1 MWKILAICF
10 VLLMPLSAVA
20 STDEYD
26 SSYCKDPE
34 ETKKWTS
41 ILEKNP
47 NSDAVAALH
56 ALWIGLCVK
65 VETQSLTTARANQ
78 IFEDFR
84 WGLIESSQNKG
95 SNEPDASM

>member
-1 MWKILAICF
+1 MWKMLVICL
-10 VLLMPLSAVA
+10 VLLMPLSVA
-20 STDEYD
+20 ASVDKYD

-34 ETKKWTS
+34 ETKKWAS

-47 NSDAVAALH
+47 GSDEVAALH

-65 VETQSLTTARANQ
+65 VEARNLTTSRANQ

-84 WGLIESSQNKG
+84 WGLIESSQNRG
-95 SNEPDASM
+95 SIPDSPM